1 MNIELET
8 IWNQWAIESFKKEQ
22 RDSEIIDILK
32 TTWSIKQIKYLM
44 SIRKLYQA
52 MVNLIENDDI
62 VYRIYSYFGT
72 DLVIINNRPITKEE
86 MLNIG
91 FLFIDLL
98 YHDNLQLNN

>member
-72 DLVIINNRPITKEE
+72 DLVIVNNRPITKEE
-86 MLNIG
+86 MLNLG
-91 FLFIDLL
+91 FYLVYLL
-98 YHDNLQLNN
+98 VGSKELIH

>member
-91 FLFIDLL
+91 FLFIDFL